1 MLQVKNLSIHFSLD
15 EGILPAVEDVSFH
28 IKEKESVGLVGESGC
43 GKSVTAL
50 SLLKLVS
57 CPPGKIV
64 SGKIEFRDK
73 DILEFREKELTAF
86 RGDKISMIFQEPMTS
101 LNPLFTVGN
110 QIEESLWLHR
120 NMNHSQRK
128 EEATKLLELVGIP
141 SAEICLNEYP
151 HQFSGGMRQR
161 VMIAMA
167 LACQPDLLIADE
179 PTTALDVTIQAQI
192 LELIKE
198 LKQKLNMSLLL
209 ITHDLGVVSDVCDR
223 VIVMYAGR
231 IVEEQLT
238 GNLFTNPLHPYTIG
252 LLKSLPELGRWK
264 RGERL
269 ETIPGNVPNPLEKIS
284 GCKFHPRCPKAM
296 DICRKEEPQLR
307 DISDGSFVRCW
318 GSGADCF
325 KERRVE

>member
-1 MLQVKNLSIHFSLD
+1 MLQVRNLSVHFSLD
-15 EGILPAVEDVSFH
+15 EGILPAVEDVSFQ
-28 IKEKESVGLVGESGC
+28 IKERESIGLVGESGC

-50 SLLKLVS
+50 SLLKLIPS
-57 CPPGKIV
+57 PPGKIV
-64 SGKIEFRDK
+64 SGEIWFNGKN
-73 DILEFREKELTAF
+73 ILEFNEKELTAF

-101 LNPLFTVGN
+101 LNPLFTIGN

-120 NMNHSQRK
+120 NMNHNQRK
-128 EEATKLLELVGIP
+128 EETTKLLKLVGIP
-141 SAEICLNEYP
+141 SAESCLNEYP

-238 GNLFTNPLHPYTIG
+238 GNLFANPLHPYTIG
-252 LLKSLPELGRWK
+252 LLKSLPKLGEWK
-264 RGERL
+264 LTERL
-269 ETIPGNVPNPLEKIS
+269 ETIPGNVPNSLEKIP
-284 GCKFHPRCPKAM
+284 GCRFHPRCPKAM
-296 DICRKEEPQLR
+296 DICREEEPQLK
-307 DISDGSFVRCW
+307 DISDSSFVRCW
-318 GSGADCF
+318 VC
-325 KERRVE
+325 